1 MYSLE
6 ILFKFI
12 KQQTLLKVMCHN
24 VRIKQASKLAL
35 NISVTFLDIIRF
47 FNAFY

>member
-12 KQQTLLKVMCHN
+12 KQQTLLKVMCHKAS
-24 VRIKQASKLAL
+24 IKQPSKMAN
-35 NISVTFLDIIRF
+35 NISVTFLELIRF
-47 FNAFY
+47 FNVFY